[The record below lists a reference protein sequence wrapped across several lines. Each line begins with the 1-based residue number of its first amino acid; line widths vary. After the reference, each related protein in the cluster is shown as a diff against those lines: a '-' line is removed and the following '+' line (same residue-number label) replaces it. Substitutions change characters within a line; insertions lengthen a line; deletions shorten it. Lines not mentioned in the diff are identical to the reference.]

1 MAKIKVLLVEDEPTL
16 AMIIKDT
23 LDGEEFDIVLD
34 ADGEEGLALYKE
46 VKPDIIVTDIM
57 MPKIDGFTVI
67 RHIRKTDSQ
76 IPVLFLSA
84 RSAANDVVEGFE
96 LGGNDY
102 LKKPFGMAEL
112 IDIAFLDERGQVL
125 ESYRAVGPRRRIRCR
140 KAVAVLERFSVNDP
154 PWFSAGEHVEMTRK
168 DGAGK

>member
-1 MAKIKVLLVEDEPTL
+1 MEHDRGKGRLVRDVFERLRHLPLGVRAVRADASGDERGGAVVRIREGGAFVKGKDAPMRLAVGFGSRVRGLLGTKRSKGVVML
-16 AMIIKDT
+16 A
-23 LDGEEFDIVLD
+23 
-34 ADGEEGLALYKE
+34 
-46 VKPDIIVTDIM
+46 PC
-57 MPKIDGFTVI
+57 
-67 RHIRKTDSQ
+67 
-76 IPVLFLSA
+76 
-84 RSAANDVVEGFE
+84 NDVHT
-96 LGGNDY
+96 
-102 LKKPFGMAEL
+102 FGMAEL

>member
-1 MAKIKVLLVEDEPTL
+1 MDKIRVLLVEDEPTL

-23 LDGEEFDIVLD
+23 LDGEEFEVIL
-34 ADGEEGLALYKE
+34 AANGEEGLSRYREA
-46 VKPDIIVTDIM
+46 KPDIIVTDIM
-57 MPKIDGFTVI
+57 MPKIDGFTMV
-67 RHIRKTDSQ
+67 RHIRKTDRQ

-112 IDIAFLDERGQVL
+112 IIRIKALLNKISVRKEESSNFNARTIYIRFHHTNAPVLRRKAIAEQ
-125 ESYRAVGPRRRIRCR
+125 PRIRNT
-140 KAVAVLERFSVNDP
+140 ETP
-154 PWFSAGEHVEMTRK
+154 M
-168 DGAGK
+168 